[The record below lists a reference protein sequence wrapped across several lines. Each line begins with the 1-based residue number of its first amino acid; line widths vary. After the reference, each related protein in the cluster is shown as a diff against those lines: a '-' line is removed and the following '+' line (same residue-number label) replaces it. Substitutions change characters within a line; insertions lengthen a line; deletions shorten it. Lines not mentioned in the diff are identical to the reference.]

1 MALLRPIRGSRL
13 LSGPTPHI
21 LQALELFTPRCGGIG
36 TLKLERTPCFKGYRG
51 RSILKIIEVLT

>member
-13 LSGPTPHI
+13 LSGPPPHI
-21 LQALELFTPRCGGIG
+21 LQARELITPICGGVG
-36 TLKLERTPCFKGYRG
+36 TLKPERPPGFKGSRS